1 MAPTAAMAEIITE
14 IMVEAHTIFGIATEE
29 LRRGSASD
37 FQIGYL
43 RIRTELRVEE
53 FLKRLSRSTD
63 LEDALKTL
71 DRLIDT
77 RGGPDGASRK
87 IEDDHTKYSR

>member
-14 IMVEAHTIFGIATEE
+14 IMVEALTIFGIATEE
-29 LRRGSASD
+29 LRWGSASE

-43 RIRTELRVEE
+43 RIRTELCVEE
-53 FLKRLSRSTD
+53 FLKRLARSTD

-71 DRLIDT
+71 DRLIDR

-87 IEDDHTKYSR
+87 FEDDHTKYSR